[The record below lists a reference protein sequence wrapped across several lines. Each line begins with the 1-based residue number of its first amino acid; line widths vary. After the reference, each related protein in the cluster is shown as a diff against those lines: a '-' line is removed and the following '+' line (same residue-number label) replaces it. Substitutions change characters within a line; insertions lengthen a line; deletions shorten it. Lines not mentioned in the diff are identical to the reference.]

1 MKTYINNVELLGMV
15 GCVNSNSDIIH
26 FSLVTNRMYNSYDN
40 KAVIETTWHHCT
52 VPKKI
57 LDEKKLQILK
67 GQYLH
72 LKGFIRNVRYEHAD
86 GISSFETQISVTD
99 LKEV

>member
-26 FSLVTNRMYNSYDN
+26 FSLVTNRTYNSHN
-40 KAVIETTWHHCT
+40 EAICETTWHLCT
-52 VPKKI
+52 VPKKM
-57 LDEKKLQILK
+57 LLEKKMKISK

-72 LKGFIRNVRYEHAD
+72 LKGFIRNVRYENAD

-99 LKEV
+99 LEEV

>member
-26 FSLVTNRMYNSYDN
+26 FSLVTNRTYNSN
-40 KAVIETTWHHCT
+40 NEAICETTWHLCT
-52 VPKKI
+52 VPKKM
-57 LDEKKLQILK
+57 LLEKKMKISK

-72 LKGFIRNVRYEHAD
+72 LKGFIRNVRYEDGD
-86 GISSFETQISVTD
+86 GISRFRTEIVVTD